1 MASMNTTQRSSLSI
15 ALLAPL
21 LAACAGSAAS
31 PALEQVQ
38 TQDVRALLPR
48 LLDDAARRIGV
59 EPALLRVARIEAVT
73 WPDGA
78 LGCPQPGRLYPQAL
92 VPGWRIRIEAP
103 FWKSQRIT
111 VKDEGID
118 LPFRGNGYT
127 HQALEVARC
136 LAEGRLESP
145 RMSHAF
151 SLSVMRTLDALRRP
165 WGLRY
170 PADG

>member
-38 TQDVRALLPR
+38 THDVRALLPR
-48 LLDDAARRIGV
+48 LLDDAARRTGV
-59 EPALLRVARIEAVT
+59 APALLRVARIEAVT

-78 LGCPQPGRLYPQAL
+78 LGCPQPGRLYPQSL

-103 FWKSQRIT
+103 TMALSYHASRRGGWTWCAPGQAT
-111 VKDEGID
+111 PA
-118 LPFRGNGYT
+118 LPAT
-127 HQALEVARC
+127 
-136 LAEGRLESP
+136 P
-145 RMSHAF
+145 
-151 SLSVMRTLDALRRP
+151 DAQT
-165 WGLRY
+165 
-170 PADG
+170 